1 MLQVEKTLKEIEQ
14 ILNTHEEWEMEWFD
28 YKLYLIDKDN
38 DFEVS
43 IIVDVL
49 DSDETVL
56 HKIKVER
63 IGIGAE
69 NILTDIIHELYD
81 SNINWMN
88 KYIRGTKAFNSRK
101 IKSISSWDS
110 KGNKDKVDV
119 LVQDL
124 IERHKTTNKM
134 KSDVSLYKS
143 IVSDM
148 YKVLNEIRG
157 VE

>member
-1 MLQVEKTLKEIEQ
+1 MLQIEKTLKEIEQ

-63 IGIGAE
+63 IGVNAE
-69 NILTDIIHELYD
+69 EILMDTIHELYD

-101 IKSISSWDS
+101 IKSIANWDS
-110 KGNKDKVDV
+110 KRNKDKVDV

-134 KSDVSLYKS
+134 KSDISLYKS
-143 IVSDM
+143 IVNDM
-148 YKVLNEIRG
+148 YKALNEIRG

>member
-1 MLQVEKTLKEIEQ
+1 MLQIEKTLKGIEQ
-14 ILNTHEEWEMEWFD
+14 ILNTHEEWEDDYFD
-28 YKLYLIDKDN
+28 YKIYLINKHIDS
-38 DFEVS
+38 ECC
-43 IIVDVL
+43 IVVDAL
-49 DSDETVL
+49 DSDETLL

-63 IGIGAE
+63 IGINAE
-69 NILTDIIHELYD
+69 EILMDIIHELYD

-101 IKSISSWDS
+101 IKSISNWDY

-134 KSDVSLYKS
+134 KSDITLYKS
-143 IVSDM
+143 IVNDM